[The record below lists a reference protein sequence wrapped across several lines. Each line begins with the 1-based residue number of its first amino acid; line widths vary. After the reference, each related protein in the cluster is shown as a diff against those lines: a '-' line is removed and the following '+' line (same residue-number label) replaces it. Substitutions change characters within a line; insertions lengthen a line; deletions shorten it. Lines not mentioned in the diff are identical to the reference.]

1 MKKQNKQTKSIEI
14 SLSVRSVA
22 IEEQEIDREEA
33 REQATAEIRK
43 LMDDIWN
50 RYPKAEVVK
59 SDFNRSNIIF
69 EVK

>member
-1 MKKQNKQTKSIEI
+1 MAKQTRSMQI
-14 SLSVRSVA
+14 SLSVTS
-22 IEEQEIDREEA
+22 INLEEQELDSEEA
-33 REQATAEIRK
+33 REEATAEIRK

-59 SDFNRSNIIF
+59 SDFDYSNIVF

>member
-1 MKKQNKQTKSIEI
+1 MRTTHTKSIEI

-22 IEEQEIDREEA
+22 VEEQETDNEEA
-33 REQATAEIRK
+33 REQAATEIRK

-59 SDFNRSNIIF
+59 SDFNSSNIVF